1 MAGTSRRESAVDRI
15 RERVEEKAARRAA
28 AKAAQDDAAENPR
41 PGADRPPSDAP
52 SEKVLPGVD
61 AEKPTQIPLSGW
73 KQIADE
79 EDAPSALQSEYR
91 MREVVLAA
99 AIQGA
104 IFAATKAAIDR
115 AGARGFT
122 KLTGTWPGD

>member
-1 MAGTSRRESAVDRI
+1 MASKGAKIAYRPIGLIGGILAGT
-15 RERVEEKAARRAA
+15 
-28 AKAAQDDAAENPR
+28 
-41 PGADRPPSDAP
+41 
-52 SEKVLPGVD
+52 
-61 AEKPTQIPLSGW
+61 LSGIIFKQIW

-79 EDAPSALQSEYR
+79 EEAPDALQSEYS

-115 AGARGFT
+115 AGARGF
-122 KLTGTWPGD
+122 KQLTGEWPGD

>member
-1 MAGTSRRESAVDRI
+1 MSKGAKLAYRPVGLVAGVLAGALSGAVFKQI
-15 RERVEEKAARRAA
+15 WKAVAHE
-28 AKAAQDDAAENPR
+28 DDA
-41 PGADRPPSDAP
+41 
-52 SEKVLPGVD
+52 
-61 AEKPTQIPLSGW
+61 PT
-73 KQIADE
+73 
-79 EDAPSALQSEYR
+79 ALQSEYR

>member
-1 MAGTSRRESAVDRI
+1 MSKGAKLAYRPVGLIAGIAAGAVSGAI
-15 RERVEEKAARRAA
+15 FKQVWKHVA
-28 AKAAQDDAAENPR
+28 DA
-41 PGADRPPSDAP
+41 D
-52 SEKVLPGVD
+52 
-61 AEKPTQIPLSGW
+61 
-73 KQIADE
+73 
-79 EDAPSALQSEYR
+79 DAPSALKSEYR

>member
-1 MAGTSRRESAVDRI
+1 MSKRNKGEAKKNKGAKLAYRPIGLVAGLVAGS
-15 RERVEEKAARRAA
+15 
-28 AKAAQDDAAENPR
+28 
-41 PGADRPPSDAP
+41 
-52 SEKVLPGVD
+52 
-61 AEKPTQIPLSGW
+61 LSGVVFKQVW
-73 KQIADE
+73 KLVAKE
-79 EDAPSALQSEYR
+79 EEAPSALQSEYR

>member
-1 MAGTSRRESAVDRI
+1 MSAGAKLAYRPIGLIGGVLAGMVSGALFKQVWK
-15 RERVEEKAARRAA
+15 RVADE
-28 AKAAQDDAAENPR
+28 DDA
-41 PGADRPPSDAP
+41 PG
-52 SEKVLPGVD
+52 
-61 AEKPTQIPLSGW
+61 
-73 KQIADE
+73 
-79 EDAPSALQSEYR
+79 ALQSEYS

-122 KLTGTWPGD
+122 KLTGSWPGD